1 MSKYTIELR
10 FLVDTFGEDVKN
22 WFSSY
27 ELSDFLTA
35 EQVDAINKAGFW
47 TKEKLAQKIIDH
59 YYTREIGLETP
70 ALFEHKAKVFMQEIM
85 EEKAPL
91 IYAKAILINP
101 FVDTDITESFRGNAE
116 GQSRG
121 TSTNSG
127 SGLTI
132 NSDTPQG
139 NIEKSDILSGK
150 YASSTNAN
158 EGTSTTTDNG
168 TTSSLNTYT
177 KNIKGNQRKSPS
189 ELIAEYQNNIRAIDK
204 SIIDA
209 AGVLFINIY

>member
-10 FLVDTFGEDVKN
+10 YLVDTFGDEVKS

-27 ELSDFLTA
+27 DLKDYLTDA
-35 EQVDAINKAGFW
+35 QTQVIVDAGFW
-47 TKEKLAQKIIDH
+47 SKEKLAQKIIDH
-59 YYTREIGLETP
+59 YYMREIGLETP
-70 ALFEHKAKVFMQEIM
+70 ALFAHKAKVFMQEIM

-91 IYAKAILINP
+91 IYAKALLINP
-101 FVDTDITESFRGNAE
+101 FIDTDITEEFKGRADGE
-116 GQSRG
+116 TTGK
-121 TSTNSG
+121 STNTG

-139 NIEKSDILSGK
+139 NINKTDILSGK

-158 EGTSTTTDNG
+158 EGTTTTIDTGN
-168 TTSSLNTYT
+168 TNSNNTYT
-177 KNIKGNQRKSPS
+177 KITRGNQHKSPA
-189 ELIAEYQNNIRAIDK
+189 ELIAEYQNNIKAIDK
-204 SIIDA
+204 AIIDA

>member
-10 FLVDTFGEDVKN
+10 YLVDTFGEDVKN

-35 EQVDAINKAGFW
+35 GQVEVINNAGFW
-47 TKEKLAQKIIDH
+47 SKEKLAQKIIEH
-59 YYTREIGLETP
+59 YYMREIGLETP
-70 ALFEHKAKVFMQEIM
+70 ALFAHKAKVFMQEIM

-101 FVDTDITESFRGNAE
+101 FVDTDITESFTGNAE
-116 GQSRG
+116 GTTRG
-121 TSTNSG
+121 TSTNTG
-127 SGLTI
+127 EGLTI

-139 NIEKSDILSGK
+139 QINKSEILQGK
-150 YASSTNAN
+150 YASQTSAN

-168 TTSSLNTYT
+168 STSSLNTYT
-177 KNIKGNQRKSPS
+177 KSIKGNQRKSPA
-189 ELIAEYQNNIRAIDK
+189 ELIAEYQNNIKAIDK

-209 AGVLFINIY
+209 AGILFINIY